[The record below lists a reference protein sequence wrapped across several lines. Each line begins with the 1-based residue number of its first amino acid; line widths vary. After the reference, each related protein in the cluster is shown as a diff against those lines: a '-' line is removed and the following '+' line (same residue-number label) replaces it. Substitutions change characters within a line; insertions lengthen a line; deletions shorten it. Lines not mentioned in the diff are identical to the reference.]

1 MAGKVDSINSNL
13 SYNMYLTTLK
23 SRGVANAGA
32 VNPVIKSTGVDAKV
46 DTVQFGNSTNN
57 AQLKAELTAR
67 VNTVSADL
75 KKAEDNNGFIGK
87 AWSWTKNTFGFGD
100 SSNKVKKSQSKEKE
114 LLANFYK
121 DPKGTFEQLTG
132 VPYTAANIERF
143 NRGEIKLKSEQ
154 NLDGYKEG
162 QDMCVDITGDIVSG
176 VVALG
181 AVAAAPF
188 TGGASLLLAAGAGAL
203 VKTGIKYA
211 DAKSAGREYDSFA
224 RDMATGAFSGLLA
237 PITGG
242 AGGAIGKAVAS
253 RLGLEAVQIGVKSVA
268 VNAASQTAKQG
279 LKQGLKTIIANPA
292 GYTYTGGN
300 ILKRGVAYGVE
311 MATDGAL
318 GGAVDN
324 AFRTAYDGGSLE
336 DVLNSAKDGF
346 IGGALFAPV
355 VGGGFKIVGHAGHF
369 VNNKI
374 TTKNILPD
382 GVNTKFV
389 QGEAPDC
396 AVLSVLDGMLDNP
409 ATLNKIKRA
418 ISRDFDGNYS
428 VNIGDKT
435 VIVQKSAITDEML
448 ADKSGIKIFE
458 AAYRTLTGELDG
470 GFADVAAKHFGLN
483 PVHIESSM
491 ITDETLALLAREK
504 GNGVFSFGAKIDANG
519 NIAKEGTPHYFSIKD
534 IDTTTK
540 KVRVVDTYD
549 TSKVV
554 ELSFEDIKKYG
565 ISIDGGTIKPSQLP
579 NTARHID
586 DVKFKGK
593 SAGELKR
600 AILDQTGLS
609 EKEFEQLLEFSANY
623 NVDILSKKLEYL
635 GLSEKDIAS
644 VFEKDELKLLLEMDD
659 KAEDIFKDRILPVL
673 TGVDTYSVVTSSPS
687 LKPFHLT
694 LKDASEIMDAVQ
706 NRDFAK
712 IDSILRR
719 VNEDLYEE
727 LGGYNYLQ
735 QTLPTTKKL
744 NENILATVIDD
755 KNIRTLDVEINGCK
769 KTIKVLDDEVL
780 SPQATS
786 RTATVKDMEKILDS
800 NMLTTDFIQ
809 FLKNNNLEHLI
820 SNSPTD
826 VRIKVEQWK
835 KGSNGLEDLTFTK
848 DVPMSF
854 WNVVDKITTDGVI
867 DPKKMSDLT
876 EFEVHLLTD
885 KISDCFKK
893 LDLNVQNNFVQSV
906 SAKTNGIYRYVEALA
921 DKARRNPDVKS
932 GKVIIDDHVYMRMLD
947 RDLVNVIDLTAI
959 PPSMMG
965 FNQLVDNLV
974 EAAKKGQTKLEG
986 LETVGGI
993 SMILENGP
1001 KGAKV
1006 IRTVMM

>member
-1 MAGKVDSINSNL
+1 
-13 SYNMYLTTLK
+13 
-23 SRGVANAGA
+23 
-32 VNPVIKSTGVDAKV
+32 
-46 DTVQFGNSTNN
+46 
-57 AQLKAELTAR
+57 
-67 VNTVSADL
+67 
-75 KKAEDNNGFIGK
+75 
-87 AWSWTKNTFGFGD
+87 
-100 SSNKVKKSQSKEKE
+100 
-114 LLANFYK
+114 
-121 DPKGTFEQLTG
+121 
-132 VPYTAANIERF
+132 
-143 NRGEIKLKSEQ
+143 
-154 NLDGYKEG
+154 
-162 QDMCVDITGDIVSG
+162 MCVDITGDIVSG

-659 KAEDIFKDRILPVL
+659 
-673 TGVDTYSVVTSSPS
+673 
-687 LKPFHLT
+687 
-694 LKDASEIMDAVQ
+694 
-706 NRDFAK
+706 
-712 IDSILRR
+712 
-719 VNEDLYEE
+719 
-727 LGGYNYLQ
+727 
-735 QTLPTTKKL
+735 
-744 NENILATVIDD
+744 
-755 KNIRTLDVEINGCK
+755 
-769 KTIKVLDDEVL
+769 EVL

>member
-114 LLANFYK
+114 LLANFDK

-659 KAEDIFKDRILPVL
+659 
-673 TGVDTYSVVTSSPS
+673 
-687 LKPFHLT
+687 
-694 LKDASEIMDAVQ
+694 
-706 NRDFAK
+706 
-712 IDSILRR
+712 
-719 VNEDLYEE
+719 
-727 LGGYNYLQ
+727 
-735 QTLPTTKKL
+735 
-744 NENILATVIDD
+744 
-755 KNIRTLDVEINGCK
+755 
-769 KTIKVLDDEVL
+769 EVL

>member
-114 LLANFYK
+114 LLANFDK

-324 AFRTAYDGGSLE
+324 AFRTAY
-336 DVLNSAKDGF
+336 
-346 IGGALFAPV
+346 
-355 VGGGFKIVGHAGHF
+355 
-369 VNNKI
+369 
-374 TTKNILPD
+374 
-382 GVNTKFV
+382 
-389 QGEAPDC
+389 
-396 AVLSVLDGMLDNP
+396 
-409 ATLNKIKRA
+409 
-418 ISRDFDGNYS
+418 
-428 VNIGDKT
+428 
-435 VIVQKSAITDEML
+435 
-448 ADKSGIKIFE
+448 
-458 AAYRTLTGELDG
+458 
-470 GFADVAAKHFGLN
+470 
-483 PVHIESSM
+483 
-491 ITDETLALLAREK
+491 
-504 GNGVFSFGAKIDANG
+504 
-519 NIAKEGTPHYFSIKD
+519 
-534 IDTTTK
+534 
-540 KVRVVDTYD
+540 
-549 TSKVV
+549 
-554 ELSFEDIKKYG
+554 
-565 ISIDGGTIKPSQLP
+565 DGGTIKPSQLP